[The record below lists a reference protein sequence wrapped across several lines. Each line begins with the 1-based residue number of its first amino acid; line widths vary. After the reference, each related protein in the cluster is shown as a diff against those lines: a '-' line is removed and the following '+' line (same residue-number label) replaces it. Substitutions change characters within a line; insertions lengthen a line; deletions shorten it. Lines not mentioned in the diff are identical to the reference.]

1 MSVHPGHVRLMMPLA
16 NARSEFGRLVRPTE
30 CLVADEVSV
39 DGAGVL
45 VRYRL
50 ASGDEVREV
59 YSAEDLRRAI
69 ACMRALL
76 AEVEQS

>member
-1 MSVHPGHVRLMMPLA
+1 MTLPH
-16 NARSEFGRLVRPTE
+16 ARAEFGRLVRPTE

-39 DGAGVL
+39 GSTGVL

-59 YSAEDLRRAI
+59 YSAEDLRRVI
-69 ACMRALL
+69 ACIRALL